1 MTDLPASAVPYPALR
16 LDDAGRVVELNALA
30 EAVFAVDPLG
40 KPFGSLFDEASALP
54 STPDALRDWLGEGR
68 PLAVHDA
75 HGQARYQAR
84 AQVWGGGALV
94 VLVSLTVQGPREV
107 DVDLLAKAVDAANIS
122 VVLADLRRPDDP
134 LVYANEW
141 FLEFTGYT
149 AEEVVGRNCR
159 FLQVRNGERD
169 DAGDGQGTALDAIR
183 RGIAEAEHVGGVVLR
198 NYRKD
203 GTLFYNE
210 LYLTPISDETGGVTH
225 MIGVQND
232 VTARVEAQRERERE
246 AERLRDIFAAS
257 AAPLGL
263 LERQPDGTLAHV
275 LMNEVAADALRLTDA
290 DLRAGAAATH
300 WISAAAT
307 AARSG
312 EPTRLD
318 VTRDG
323 RTFEVLLS
331 PVEGGAEGAPDR
343 FLYVAADVTAGR
355 EATEDLLH
363 VSNRQL
369 RQIAQN
375 VHDGVG
381 QSLAG
386 AAMLASALAADL
398 AKSDHAREAERLR
411 DLLISAQAQLRSF
424 ALGLDPVDL
433 DRIGMGEALGR
444 LAAEAE
450 AALGVSVAV
459 RDLVRE
465 AGLRDELM
473 LDVYRIAQ
481 EALTNAV
488 RHGRADEV
496 QLVLRHDG
504 DGDLVLI
511 IDDDGAGI
519 SEAAAHNGG
528 MGLRTMRA
536 RAQRHGGSLEVG
548 PGDDGGTRV
557 HLRLPPE
564 RLT

>member
-1 MTDLPASAVPYPALR
+1 MTDLPAAAVPYPALR
-16 LDDAGRVVELNALA
+16 LDAEGRVVELNALA
-30 EAVFAVDPLG
+30 EAVFPVDPVG
-40 KPFGSLFDEASALP
+40 QPFGALFEERAALP
-54 STPDALRDWLGEGR
+54 SAPGPLQDWLADGR
-68 PLAVHDA
+68 ALTVHDA
-75 HGQARYQAR
+75 RGQARYQAR
-84 AQVWGGGALV
+84 AQAWGDGGLV
-94 VLVSLTVQGPREV
+94 VLVSLAVRGPRQI
-107 DVDLLAKAVDAANIS
+107 DVDLLAKAVDAANNSI
-122 VVLADLRRPDDP
+122 VLADLRRPDDP

-149 AEEVVGRNCR
+149 ADEVIGKNCR
-159 FLQVRNGERD
+159 FLQARGGERD
-169 DAGDGQGTALDAIR
+169 EAGGGQGEALDAIR
-183 RGIAEAEHVGGVVLR
+183 RGIAEAEPVGGVVLR
-198 NYRKD
+198 NYKKD

-210 LYLTPISDETGGVTH
+210 LYLTPIRDEAGVVTH

-246 AERLRDIFAAS
+246 ADRLRDIFAAS

-263 LERQPDGTLAHV
+263 LERRPDGALAHV
-275 LMNEVAADALRLTDA
+275 LLNEAAEALRLSDA
-290 DLRAGAAATH
+290 DLEASGAAPPWGAAAA
-300 WISAAAT
+300 SAG
-307 AARSG
+307 RSG
-312 EPTRLD
+312 EPIRFD

-323 RTFEVLLS
+323 RTFEVLLA
-331 PVEGGAEGAPDR
+331 PVEGASACAPAR

-369 RQIAQN
+369 RQIARD

-398 AKSDHAREAERLR
+398 AADPRGREAERLR
-411 DLLISAQAQLRSF
+411 DLLLQSQAQLRSF

-450 AALGVSVAV
+450 ATLGVAVAV
-459 RDLVRE
+459 ADLAGE
-465 AGLRDELM
+465 TGLRDEAR
-473 LDVYRIAQ
+473 LDVYRVAQ

-488 RHGRADEV
+488 RHGGAAAV
-496 QLVLRHDG
+496 HLVLRRDG
-504 DGDLVLI
+504 DGGLVLT

-519 SEAAAHNGG
+519 SEAALLDGG

-536 RAQRHGGSLEVG
+536 RAQRHGGSLDVG
-548 PGDDGGTRV
+548 PGDEGGTRV
-557 HLRLPPE
+557 RLRLPPDGAA
-564 RLT
+564 